1 MILMYIVATEIAG
14 AVMDAIFCP
23 QFDLIARYG
32 NSSALFAAGCCPFI
46 SFKLH
51 GVSYHKENYMWCS
64 LSKMWIRSLG
74 YFSYILFHL
83 YLKVF
88 CARITVAYFSCDK
101 FLSLQRLC
109 DNDPGVMGA
118 TLCPLYDLITIDV
131 NSYKDLVVSFVSI
144 LKQVAERRLPKSY
157 DYHQTP
163 APFIQ
168 VVVSPLCRFKF
179 IASILLMCISLIRHY
194 IDCTKL
200 FFPSSVLFFRRI
212 KLYDLA
218 RLR

>member
-1 MILMYIVATEIAG
+1 MEIHHLCLQL
-14 AVMDAIFCP
+14 VVVH
-23 QFDLIARYG
+23 LYH
-32 NSSALFAAGCCPFI
+32 SSFVVFPTTKA
-46 SFKLH
+46 
-51 GVSYHKENYMWCS
+51 NYMWCS
-64 LSKMWIRSLG
+64 LSKIWIRSLG
-74 YFSYILFHL
+74 YFSYILFYLH
-83 YLKVF
+83 LKVF
-88 CARITVAYFSCDK
+88 CARIIVAYFSCDK
-101 FLSLQRLC
+101 LLLLQRLC

-157 DYHQTP
+157 DYHQMP

-168 VVVSPLCRFKF
+168 VVVSP
-179 IASILLMCISLIRHY
+179 ILWCAYHLYGIV
-194 IDCTKL
+194 DCTKL